1 MPDFSALIHS
11 AHWRSWLYGAI
22 SLAVALLIAEILLRL
37 LFGLAARIAR
47 RRGGDPAHTAL
58 RHIRRPLQ
66 WLLPVIAVS
75 AVLPGLPI
83 SNQTRTIAAHV
94 LGFVLICV
102 LGWLTA
108 ATIYASE
115 DLLNHRFRIETQDN
129 LQARRVQTQ
138 LHLLRQI
145 LTVIIGLITLGI
157 ALMTVPQVQQIGDG
171 LFASAGLM
179 GLIAGMA
186 ARPTLASLIAGIQI
200 AFTEPMRIEDVV
212 IVEGEWGW
220 IEEIHT
226 TYVVVRIW
234 DLRRLIVPLSYFIEK
249 PFQNWT
255 RNTADLLGHLFIYA
269 DYTLPVEELR
279 QQVHAILKTTPLW
292 DGKVWNLQVTD
303 AKEQTMQLRV
313 LVSAADSGKAWDL
326 RCYVR
331 EQLISFLQKNYPHSL
346 PRTRVELPE
355 KLPSRNQSESSPGIN
370 LKSQ

>member
-1 MPDFSALIHS
+1 MPHFSAITPFV
-11 AHWRSWLYGAI
+11 HWRAWLYGAV
-22 SLAVALLIAEILLRL
+22 SLAVALLIAEIALRV

-66 WLLPVIAVS
+66 WLLPILAVS
-75 AVLPGLPI
+75 AVLPGLPA
-83 SNQTRTIAAHV
+83 SNQARILPAHV
-94 LGFVLICV
+94 LGFALIGV
-102 LGWLTA
+102 LGWLMVA
-108 ATIYASE
+108 ALYVAE

-129 LQARRVQTQ
+129 LRARRVQTQ
-138 LHLLRQI
+138 LHLVRQI
-145 LTVIIGLITLGI
+145 LGVIIGLITLGI
-157 ALMTVPQVQQIGDG
+157 ALMTVPAVRQIGDG
-171 LFASAGLM
+171 LFASAGLV

-255 RNTADLLGHLFIYA
+255 RNTANLLGHLYIYA

-303 AKEQTMQLRV
+303 AREQTMQLRV

-331 EQLISFLQKNYPHSL
+331 EQLIAYLQKNYPQAL
-346 PRTRVELPE
+346 PRTRVELPGKVE
-355 KLPSRNQSESSPGIN
+355 GEGI
-370 LKSQ
+370 SVA